1 MGSDGRF
8 LNSRLVANTEDKVEG
23 KTFWAG
29 TVERGALDAS
39 LTQSQVLLNY
49 TFDASSSRVWKTD
62 YSGLT
67 RELDLD
73 DKELIIFQ
81 TLIPTGYWMIPE
93 VTKLFDFRTVGSYKT
108 ESGREIERLEL
119 RLKSTELESVRG
131 LPRDNELIQA
141 RLHIDTGSGLPI
153 RAVVRAF
160 GTAETYTFDS
170 KAYESAENGM
180 NVPME
185 YQLFNDMGSAE
196 TKILQ
201 AKVTSEPKA
210 SSSSSFDIPSET
222 ALTPDDTIFEG
233 EGGPVSVVNTYG
245 GHLLVNVKIGGIDAG
260 LWLLDTGCGGMVLDQ
275 RQASLLGLT
284 QFGEVYASV
293 IGGTLRTSMCRANH
307 MTVGPMTINN
317 PLFACMDLS
326 GLLENYDVSGILGY
340 DFFRRAVISGS
351 VPEIFG
357 EEPSL
362 SLWDPKQYYPIT
374 PPGEEPMVFDPLVFL
389 EDTPHI
395 ESKIW
400 AADDVLKERVSREL
414 LMLDIGAGESA
425 AIFSDS
431 TVRQNR
437 LGAGLEVTEPQ
448 NDQITPP
455 LTLTLTLDCTSPNPS
470 PNPNLTPP
478 LILG

>member
-1 MGSDGRF
+1 
-8 LNSRLVANTEDKVEG
+8 
-23 KTFWAG
+23 
-29 TVERGALDAS
+29 
-39 LTQSQVLLNY
+39 
-49 TFDASSSRVWKTD
+49 
-62 YSGLT
+62 
-67 RELDLD
+67 
-73 DKELIIFQ
+73 
-81 TLIPTGYWMIPE
+81 
-93 VTKLFDFRTVGSYKT
+93 
-108 ESGREIERLEL
+108 
-119 RLKSTELESVRG
+119 
-131 LPRDNELIQA
+131 
-141 RLHIDTGSGLPI
+141 
-153 RAVVRAF
+153 
-160 GTAETYTFDS
+160 
-170 KAYESAENGM
+170 
-180 NVPME
+180 
-185 YQLFNDMGSAE
+185 
-196 TKILQ
+196 
-201 AKVTSEPKA
+201 
-210 SSSSSFDIPSET
+210 
-222 ALTPDDTIFEG
+222 
-233 EGGPVSVVNTYG
+233 
-245 GHLLVNVKIGGIDAG
+245 
-260 LWLLDTGCGGMVLDQ
+260 
-275 RQASLLGLT
+275 
-284 QFGEVYASV
+284 
-293 IGGTLRTSMCRANH
+293 MCRANH